1 MQKSLKI
8 ITAFVFVFIGAAIF
22 TVKTQANFRAETS
35 EIFTNNSF
43 AQKGAAAK
51 TLYVNNC
58 ARCHGSDGKGDTQ
71 LGKLYGA
78 PDLTAR
84 GVKRTS
90 RKRTANIIK
99 NGDGSMPAFGKKMTA
114 AEINSLVGYIKTL

>member
-8 ITAFVFVFIGAAIF
+8 ITAVVFVFIGAAIF
-22 TVKTQANFRAETS
+22 TVKTQANFSAENS
-35 EIFTNNSF
+35 ETFINNSF
-43 AQKGAAAK
+43 AQKGTPAK

-58 ARCHGSDGKGDTQ
+58 ARCHGSDGRGDTQ

-78 PDLTAR
+78 PDLTAKN
-84 GVKRTS
+84 VKRTS

-99 NGDGSMPAFGKKMTA
+99 NGDGSMPAFSKKLST